1 MATPIEPDA
10 VTAADGT
17 QRPDLIVLT
26 PATRPAERA
35 YALSTLLGDWLGLR
49 HEVQVDPA
57 LPEPRIRLAGE
68 PGGPEIIL
76 PDILLGP
83 ATAWLSPDSVP
94 EGALAAVAAPAWMG
108 FEGTLPLL
116 FARPAAGDGL
126 VDVDGDTFTFRLD
139 LLGSVFFLLSRYEE
153 AVPGAPRDAH
163 DRSPATASVLGR
175 TGWLEWPVLD
185 MYVTAFAALLRRA
198 WPRLALDTG
207 GPGGAILSHDVD
219 HPSSAAHWRGTE
231 ALRVVAGDAIHR
243 RDIGLALRRATSLVA
258 SRRGPGRFD
267 PLNTF
272 DFLMT
277 TSEAVGAKSTFFFL
291 TLETEVP
298 DGSRYRIDRPW
309 AHRLMGEIAAR
320 GHRIGLHGSYRSFD
334 DPRRMSDEWA
344 TLQRGGADLPPG
356 VLRGAIRQHYLRFR
370 AGETWRI
377 QAGAG
382 LAEDE
387 SLGFADAIG
396 YRAGTAR
403 SFGAWDIVRGEPL
416 PLRVIPLH
424 VMDVTLLQ
432 RMTSTL
438 PERLAAV
445 GEMAAR
451 TRRHGGS
458 LSLLWH
464 NSSLET
470 DATKAIYRGL
480 VGELLGS

>member
-1 MATPIEPDA
+1 
-10 VTAADGT
+10 VTANPAEPT
-17 QRPDLIVLT
+17 ARPDLIVRT
-26 PATRPAERA
+26 PASRPAERA
-35 YALSTLLGDWLGLR
+35 YALETLFEDWLGLR
-49 HEVQVDPA
+49 YAVEVDPA
-57 LPEPRIRLAGE
+57 LGETRITLAAQ
-68 PGGPEIIL
+68 PDGPMVVL
-76 PDILLGP
+76 PDILLGA
-83 ATAWLSPDSVP
+83 ATDWLSPGSLPGATLATIDAP
-94 EGALAAVAAPAWMG
+94 EWTGFDGA
-108 FEGTLPLL
+108 LPLL
-116 FARPAAGDGL
+116 FAAPPADGEL
-126 VDVDGDTFTFRLD
+126 ASVDGTRFAFRLD
-139 LLGSVFFLLSRYEE
+139 LLGSLFFLLSRYEE
-153 AVPGAPRDAH
+153 AIEGAPRDAH

-198 WPRLALDTG
+198 WPHLPVEAGR
-207 GPGGAILSHDVD
+207 PGGALLSHDVD

-243 RDIGLALRRATSLVA
+243 RDLGLAVRRATSLVA

-277 TSEAVGAKSTFFFL
+277 TSEAVGARSTFFFL

-309 AHRLMGEIAAR
+309 ARRLMGRIAAR

-334 DPRRMSDEWA
+334 DPRRMRAEWT
-344 TLQRGGADLPPG
+344 TLERGAEDLPPG
-356 VLRGAIRQHYLRFR
+356 VLRRAIRQHYLRFR

-382 LAEDE
+382 LDEDE

-403 SFGAWDIVRGEPL
+403 SFGAWDIVAGGPL
-416 PLRVIPLH
+416 PVRVIPLH

-432 RMTSTL
+432 RMSSPL
-438 PERLAAV
+438 HERLAAV
-445 GEMAAR
+445 AAMAGR
-451 TRRHGGS
+451 TRRHGGN

-470 DATKAIYRGL
+470 AATKAIYGDL
-480 VGELLGS
+480 VQELFGS

>member
-1 MATPIEPDA
+1 MTAT
-10 VTAADGT
+10 TADRT
-17 QRPDLIVLT
+17 RLPDLIVRT
-26 PATRPAERA
+26 PASRSAERG
-35 YALSTLLGDWLGLR
+35 YALATLFGDWLGLR
-49 HEVQVDPA
+49 HAVEVDA
-57 LPEPRIRLAGE
+57 SLRETRISLAAQ
-68 PGGPEIIL
+68 PDGPVIVL
-76 PDILLGP
+76 PDILLDP
-83 ATAWLSPDSVP
+83 ATPWLLPPSLPGVTLATVDAP
-94 EGALAAVAAPAWMG
+94 EWAGFDGA
-108 FEGTLPLL
+108 LPLL
-116 FARPAAGDGL
+116 FAVPAAGDGL
-126 VDVDGDTFTFRLD
+126 VSVDGDRSTFRLD
-139 LLGSVFFLLSRYEE
+139 LLGSLFFLLSRYEE
-153 AVPGAPRDAH
+153 AIDGAPRDAL
-163 DRSPATASVLGR
+163 DRSPSTASVLGR

-198 WPRLALDTG
+198 WPGLAVETG
-207 GPGGAILSHDVD
+207 GAGRAVLSHDVD
-219 HPSSAAHWRGTE
+219 HPSSAAHWRGTH

-243 RDIGLALRRATSLVA
+243 RDPALAVRRATSLIV

-277 TSEAVGAKSTFFFL
+277 TSEAVGAHSTFFFL

-309 AHRLMGEIAAR
+309 AHRLMGEIGAR

-334 DPRRMSDEWA
+334 DPQRMSAEWS
-344 TLQRGGADLPPG
+344 TLQRGAADLPPG
-356 VLRGAIRQHYLRFR
+356 VLRRAIRQHYLRFR

-382 LAEDE
+382 LEEDE

-403 SFGAWDIVRGEPL
+403 SFGAWDIAGGGPL
-416 PLRVIPLH
+416 PVRVIPLH

-432 RMTSTL
+432 RMAIPL

-445 GEMAAR
+445 GEMARR
-451 TRRHGGS
+451 TRRHGGN

-470 DATKAIYRGL
+470 GATKAIYRGL
-480 VGELLGS
+480 VRELFGS